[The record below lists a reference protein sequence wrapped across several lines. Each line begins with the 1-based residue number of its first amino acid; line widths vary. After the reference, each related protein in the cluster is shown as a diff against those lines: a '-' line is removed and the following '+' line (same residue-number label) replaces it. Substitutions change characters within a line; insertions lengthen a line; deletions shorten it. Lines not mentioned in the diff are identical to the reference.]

1 MSVPCC
7 RCLRHAQAHCPAARP
22 STGRD
27 TVSLMHTDS
36 GYWLS
41 ACVSAHTVRIRLP
54 FKARDR
60 TLKIGAVNNNVKTI
74 IFRTKGQFKDSSSED
89 RRAEWTGV
97 SLMAVTEIESGRR
110 VFGWGRS
117 SCSDENLDLSQTDN
131 RDGPVTLHT
140 QCWIL
145 VQTFMICSGMNPSE
159 KSVKMF

>member
-1 MSVPCC
+1 M
-7 RCLRHAQAHCPAARP
+7 
-22 STGRD
+22 
-27 TVSLMHTDS
+27 SLMHTDS

-74 IFRTKGQFKDSSSED
+74 VFRTKGQFKDSSSED

-110 VFGWGRS
+110 VFG
-117 SCSDENLDLSQTDN
+117 
-131 RDGPVTLHT
+131 
-140 QCWIL
+140 
-145 VQTFMICSGMNPSE
+145 
-159 KSVKMF
+159 